1 MSSSYTVVATI
12 RDREQVGDEDH
23 STTMREDLQTN
34 FADSGYEIVDLSVR
48 QQRDKSAEDP
58 EELEEPTASNEE
70 ATRRRAKA
78 NDPEDNRLR

>member
-1 MSSSYTVVATI
+1 MSSRYTIVATV

-58 EELEEPTASNEE
+58 EELAEPNASNAE
-70 ATRRRAKA
+70 ATRRRANA
-78 NDPEDNRLR
+78 TDPEDNRSR